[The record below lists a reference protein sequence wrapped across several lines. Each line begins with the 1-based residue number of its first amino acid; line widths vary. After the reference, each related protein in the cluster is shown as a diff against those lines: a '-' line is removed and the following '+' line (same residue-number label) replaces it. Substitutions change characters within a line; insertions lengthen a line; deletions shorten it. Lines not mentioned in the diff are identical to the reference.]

1 VVPSYRYSG
10 TKLLVVRRFHPTVQ
24 YHTSPTMPKDST
36 NYNHFGLN
44 PPNHEWN
51 PKVLPPDDVS
61 NTELSNC
68 GVLVVEDLDLDNVS
82 FCSEYDS
89 NKNYQEND
97 TNRITIDDAILK
109 LGHGRFQRQLILVV
123 GLCLASDALEVTLL
137 AYLSAVLRYEW
148 NLSSLETA
156 TITSSVF
163 AGQLLGTLILGPLG
177 DRYGRRPIILV
188 SSVLIS
194 TFGCLTA
201 IATNFISLI
210 LIRTI
215 LGFGIGGF
223 VVPFD
228 ILAEFLSS
236 EERGKYLLAVE
247 YFWTFGTVLV
257 SVVANFT
264 IGSTNSTFTS
274 SSSWQTFVIICAMP
288 SFVAAFF
295 AYWWIPESPQWLATQ
310 GRSGEALKILRH
322 AASVNGKNP
331 MLIFPRNVE
340 MRRCSSKFS
349 DDCEDSGDSAK
360 YSTSSTFTV
369 SCMGLFQVGNPE

>member
-1 VVPSYRYSG
+1 M
-10 TKLLVVRRFHPTVQ
+10 Q
-24 YHTSPTMPKDST
+24 KDST
-36 NYNHFGLN
+36 NSYHFGLIPAN
-44 PPNHEWN
+44 DEWN
-51 PKVLPPDDVS
+51 DKILQPKGISHTEYIGCGALLAEDSDD
-61 NTELSNC
+61 
-68 GVLVVEDLDLDNVS
+68 VS
-82 FCSEYDS
+82 FCSKNDG
-89 NKNYQEND
+89 NKSDYNDDDND
-97 TNRITIDDAILK
+97 TNLITIDDAILK

-148 NLSSLETA
+148 NLSSLQTA

-188 SSVLIS
+188 SSIIIS
-194 TFGCLTA
+194 TFGCFTA
-201 IATNFISLI
+201 MATNFISLI
-210 LIRTI
+210 VIRTI

-257 SVVANFT
+257 SVFANFT
-264 IGSTNSTFTS
+264 IGGSISSFSS
-274 SSSWQTFVIICAMP
+274 SSSWQTFVIVCAMP
-288 SFVAAFF
+288 SFLAAFF
-295 AYWWIPESPQWLATQ
+295 AYWWIPESPQWLASQ

-322 AASVNGKNP
+322 AASVNGNNP

-340 MRRCSSKFS
+340 MRRCCSKLS
-349 DDCEDSGDSAK
+349 DDCEDSGGSDDGDK
-360 YSTSSTFTV
+360 NSTSTSTI
-369 SCMGLFQVGNPE
+369 SCMGLFQVGSPE